1 MEMQPFMTPLI
12 GFLGTLAG
20 IFINK
25 YLSRNTETVSY
36 QTTIIKD
43 LYTELGRVKEQ
54 TEKLVQTINKYETE
68 KKELLFRI
76 NHLEQ
81 ENRKQ
86 AHEIKELRRK
96 LNEKPGKNV

>member
-1 MEMQPFMTPLI
+1 MEMQPFITPLI
-12 GFLGTLAG
+12 GFLGTIAG

-25 YLSRNTETVSY
+25 YWSKNPDTVNY

-43 LYTELGRVKEQ
+43 LYTELGRVKEK
-54 TEKLVQTINKYETE
+54 TEKLIETINRYESE
-68 KKELLFRI
+68 KKELLSRI

-86 AHEIKELRRK
+86 AHEIKELRRR
-96 LNEKPGKNV
+96 LNEKPSKNV